1 MPVFKTGEM
10 FRSPGFKI
18 VTTNSF
24 VTRQKRLVM
33 GKGAALQLKNMIP
46 GIDLAF
52 GKMILEACGHL
63 GTYGLL
69 MNGKYGAAQVK
80 YNFMDKADPDLI
92 AFSMGFLA
100 WEANINRYVYNIN
113 YPGIGNGG
121 LSKEIVR
128 PILDILPNNVY
139 VWEK

>member
-1 MPVFKTGEM
+1 MPIFKTGEM
-10 FRSPGFKI
+10 FKSPGIKI

-24 VTRQKRLVM
+24 ITKQKRLVM
-33 GKGAALQLKNMIP
+33 GRGAALQLRSLVSD
-46 GIDLAF
+46 IDLVF
-52 GKMILEACGHL
+52 GKMILDTCGHL

-69 MNGKYGAAQVK
+69 MHGKYGASQVK

-100 WEANINRYVYNIN
+100 NEANINRYIYNIN

-128 PILDILPNNVY
+128 PLLDILPDNVY

>member
-1 MPVFKTGEM
+1 MPTFSKGDMFK
-10 FRSPGFKI
+10 SPGIKI

-24 VTRQKRLVM
+24 ITKKGKLVM
-33 GKGAALQLKNMIP
+33 GKGAALDLRKLVP
-46 GIDLAF
+46 DIDRIF
-52 GKMILEACGHL
+52 GKMILETCGHL

-69 MNGKYGAAQVK
+69 MYRKYGASQVK

-100 WEANINRYVYNIN
+100 DEANITRYIYNIN

-128 PILDILPNNVY
+128 PLLDILPDNVY